1 MDSDVNSQEE
11 RRLHP
16 MTILQRVA
24 VALPAMFLLL
34 LPVLRSSDGVA
45 WFNLVIAGLYGVLV
59 FPWSIIRYYRFRY
72 RISAK
77 EIAIRSGVFNV
88 RQRNIP
94 VDRIQN
100 VEVEQG
106 ILQRMT
112 RTAKVSIFTAGS
124 TAAEGVLDVVSL
136 SEAHAVRESIRRFQA
151 EAGVAEGAAA
161 AAGADG
167 APAVGADGAPAVG
180 AYGVPA
186 VGADGVRAAR
196 AHAARYS
203 TPGTPSNGA
212 ITSDTP
218 VTGAETPEAVAGPA
232 FGPGPLPG
240 KGAVRSAGHTQP
252 AAPLFEMDLRQ
263 VILSG
268 VFRFS
273 LLYIALFFS
282 AVQYIE
288 PNPEAMLDW
297 LIGSR
302 FEGVAEVA
310 SESPVIAFLGTILT
324 AVLFAW
330 LSGIAVNL
338 NRYYGFSLTA
348 EGDKLHHK
356 QGLLSRHTGTIPL
369 RKVQAFIIR
378 TNPLMRRFGWYRLE
392 VQTMGFD
399 VKERGHKV
407 AVPFGRME
415 DVLRT
420 ANRIQKGLPNPDPLG
435 VRQPDLQPVSKLT
448 IRRAFVRYSVVIM
461 VLAGGLWYL
470 WTPGAWLL
478 TLLPL
483 ALVAA
488 ILRYRH
494 MGWGE
499 DEKWLYIR
507 RGVIRQHTWLLP
519 VERTQVLLRSA
530 SFFQRRL
537 GLASLSIDSAGASVT
552 RPAEAVDL
560 PQDVARDVI
569 DRAYARFKTIH
580 GGG

>member
-1 MDSDVNSQEE
+1 MEPGVPDQDRPTGSGNSTGQPSAPDPAAAPDAPEE

-112 RTAKVSIFTAGS
+112 STAKVSIFTAGS

-151 EAGVAEGAAA
+151 EAGVGDAV
-161 AAGADG
+161 AG
-167 APAVGADGAPAVG
+167 
-180 AYGVPA
+180 
-186 VGADGVRAAR
+186 AAR
-196 AHAARYS
+196 AAGVEAARAVEIPEADLV
-203 TPGTPSNGA
+203 TPGT
-212 ITSDTP
+212 T
-218 VTGAETPEAVAGPA
+218 VTGAKAIAGAP
-232 FGPGPLPG
+232 GPGPLAGGP
-240 KGAVRSAGHTQP
+240 AVASAVHAHP
-252 AAPLFEMDLRQ
+252 VAPLFEMDIRE

-310 SESPVIAFLGTILT
+310 SESPVIAFLGTIFI

-338 NRYYGFSLTA
+338 NRYYGFSLSA

-435 VRQPDLQPVSKLT
+435 IRQPDLQPVSKLT
-448 IRRAFVRYSVVIM
+448 IRRAFVRYSVVIT

-569 DRAYARFKTIH
+569 DRTYARFKAIH